1 MQRYFSNSKENNKLF
16 LINDDIYHITR
27 VMRMKDN
34 DKIEVIYDSE
44 LYICNINIEK
54 LPWVEIIEKIESVY
68 EEEKEIVL
76 AIPLLKEQKMDLIL
90 QKATE
95 LGVSKIIPI
104 IMERS
109 IVKIDDSKENK
120 KVERWLKI
128 CKEASE
134 QSKRNSI
141 PEITKIMTLRELVK
155 EGGLKLVCSTEE
167 KENNLKKFLTV
178 NKNYDKII
186 IVVGPE
192 GGISPKEEE
201 YLVSEGF
208 TRVSLGKRIM
218 RVETVPMFILSA
230 LNYEFME

>member
-1 MQRYFSNSKENNKLF
+1 MQRYFSNSKENDKLF

-34 DKIEVIYDSE
+34 DKIEVIYNND
-44 LYICNINIEK
+44 LYICNIIINE
-54 LPWVEIIEKIESVY
+54 LPWVNIVSKEEGKIEDKEII
-68 EEEKEIVL
+68 L
-76 AIPLLKEQKMDLIL
+76 AIPLLKEQKMDFVL

-95 LGVSKIIPI
+95 LGVTKIIPVT
-104 IMERS
+104 MERS
-109 IVKIDDSKENK
+109 IVKLDDLKEVKKID
-120 KVERWLKI
+120 RWSKI

-141 PEITKIMTLRELVK
+141 PVISNIMTLKELVK
-155 EGGLKLVCSTEE
+155 EEGIKIVCSTIE
-167 KENNLKKFLTV
+167 KENNLKKFLTEH
-178 NKNYDKII
+178 KNYDKII

-192 GGISPKEEE
+192 GGISSKEEE

-218 RVETVPMFILSA
+218 RVETVPIFILSA

>member
-1 MQRYFSNSKENNKLF
+1 MQRYFSNSKETGKLF

-34 DKIEVIYDSE
+34 DKIEVIYNND
-44 LYICNINIEK
+44 LYICNIIINE
-54 LPWVEIIEKIESVY
+54 LPWVNIVSKEEGKIEDKEII
-68 EEEKEIVL
+68 L
-76 AIPLLKEQKMDLIL
+76 AIPLLKEQKMDLVL

-95 LGVSKIIPI
+95 LGVTKIIPV

-109 IVKIDDSKENK
+109 IVKLDDSKEVK
-120 KVERWLKI
+120 KIDRWSKI

-141 PEITKIMTLRELVK
+141 PVISNIMTLKELVK
-155 EGGLKLVCSTEE
+155 EEGIKIVCSTIE
-167 KENNLKKFLTV
+167 KENNLKKFLTEH
-178 NKNYDKII
+178 KNYDKII

-192 GGISPKEEE
+192 GGISSKEEE

-218 RVETVPMFILSA
+218 RVETVPIFILSA

>member
-1 MQRYFSNSKENNKLF
+1 MQRYFSNSKETGKLF

-34 DKIEVIYDSE
+34 DKIEVIYDND
-44 LYICNINIEK
+44 LYICNVIINE
-54 LPWVEIIEKIESVY
+54 LPWVDIISKEEGKIEDKEII
-68 EEEKEIVL
+68 L
-76 AIPLLKEQKMDLIL
+76 AIPLLKEQKMDLVL

-95 LGVSKIIPI
+95 LGVTKIIPVT
-104 IMERS
+104 MERS
-109 IVKIDDSKENK
+109 IVKLDDSKEVK
-120 KVERWLKI
+120 KIDRWSKI

-141 PEITKIMTLRELVK
+141 PVISNIMTLKELVK
-155 EGGLKLVCSTEE
+155 EEGIKIVCSTIE
-167 KENNLKKFLTV
+167 KENNLKKFLTEH
-178 NKNYDKII
+178 KNYDKII

-192 GGISPKEEE
+192 GGISSKEEE

-218 RVETVPMFILSA
+218 RVETVPIFILSA

>member
-1 MQRYFSNSKENNKLF
+1 MQRYFSNSKENDKLF

-34 DKIEVIYDSE
+34 DKIEVIYDND
-44 LYICNINIEK
+44 LYICNVILNK
-54 LPWVEIIEKIESVY
+54 LPWVDIISKEEEKIED
-68 EEEKEIVL
+68 KEIIL
-76 AIPLLKEQKMDLIL
+76 AIPLLKEQKMDLVL

-95 LGVSKIIPI
+95 LGVTKIIPVT
-104 IMERS
+104 MERS
-109 IVKIDDSKENK
+109 IVKLDESKEVK
-120 KVERWLKI
+120 KIDRWSKI

-141 PEITKIMTLRELVK
+141 PVISNIMTLKELVK
-155 EGGLKLVCSTEE
+155 EEGIKIVCSTIE
-167 KENNLKKFLTV
+167 KENNLKKFLTEH
-178 NKNYDKII
+178 KNYDKII

-192 GGISPKEEE
+192 GGISSKEEE

-218 RVETVPMFILSA
+218 RVETVPIFILSA

>member
-1 MQRYFSNSKENNKLF
+1 MQRYFSNLKENNKLF

-34 DKIEVIYDSE
+34 DKIEVIYNND
-44 LYICNINIEK
+44 LYICNVILNE
-54 LPWVEIIEKIESVY
+54 LPWVDIISKEEGKIEDKEII
-68 EEEKEIVL
+68 L
-76 AIPLLKEQKMDLIL
+76 AIPLLKEQKMDLVL

-95 LGVSKIIPI
+95 LGVTKIIPV

-109 IVKIDDSKENK
+109 IVKLDDSKEVK
-120 KVERWLKI
+120 KIDRWSKI

-141 PEITKIMTLRELVK
+141 PVISNIMTLKELVK
-155 EGGLKLVCSTEE
+155 EEGIKIVCSTIE
-167 KENNLKKFLTV
+167 KENNLKKFLTEH
-178 NKNYDKII
+178 KNYDKII

-192 GGISPKEEE
+192 GGISSKEEE

-218 RVETVPMFILSA
+218 RVETVPIFILSA

>member
-1 MQRYFSNSKENNKLF
+1 MQRYFSNSKENDKLF

-34 DKIEVIYDSE
+34 DKIEVIYDND
-44 LYICNINIEK
+44 LYICNVIINE
-54 LPWVEIIEKIESVY
+54 LPWVDIISKEEGKIEDKEII
-68 EEEKEIVL
+68 L
-76 AIPLLKEQKMDLIL
+76 AIPLLKEQKMDLVL
-90 QKATE
+90 QKTTE
-95 LGVSKIIPI
+95 LGVTKIIPV

-109 IVKIDDSKENK
+109 IVKIDDSKEVK
-120 KVERWLKI
+120 KIDRWSKI

-141 PEITKIMTLRELVK
+141 PVISNIMTLKELVK
-155 EGGLKLVCSTEE
+155 EEGIKIVCSTIE
-167 KENNLKKFLTV
+167 KENNLKKFLTEH
-178 NKNYDKII
+178 KNYDKII

-192 GGISPKEEE
+192 GGISSKEEE

-218 RVETVPMFILSA
+218 RVETVPIFILSA

>member
-1 MQRYFSNSKENNKLF
+1 MQRYFSNSKENDKLF

-34 DKIEVIYDSE
+34 DKIEVIYDND
-44 LYICNINIEK
+44 LYICNVILNE
-54 LPWVEIIEKIESVY
+54 LPWVDIVSKEEGKIEDKEII
-68 EEEKEIVL
+68 L
-76 AIPLLKEQKMDLIL
+76 AIPLLKEQKMDLVL

-95 LGVSKIIPI
+95 LGVTKIIPVT
-104 IMERS
+104 MERS
-109 IVKIDDSKENK
+109 IVKLADSKEVK
-120 KVERWLKI
+120 KIDRWSKI

-141 PEITKIMTLRELVK
+141 PVISNIMTLKELVK
-155 EGGLKLVCSTEE
+155 EEGIKIVCSTIE
-167 KENNLKKFLTV
+167 KENNLKKFLTEH
-178 NKNYDKII
+178 KNYDKII

-192 GGISPKEEE
+192 GGISSKEEE

-218 RVETVPMFILSA
+218 RVETVPIFILSA

>member
-1 MQRYFSNSKENNKLF
+1 MQRYFSNSKENDKLF

-34 DKIEVIYDSE
+34 DKIEVIYNND
-44 LYICNINIEK
+44 LYICNVILNE
-54 LPWVEIIEKIESVY
+54 LPWVGIVSKEEGKIEDKEII
-68 EEEKEIVL
+68 L
-76 AIPLLKEQKMDLIL
+76 AIPLLKEQKMDLVL

-95 LGVSKIIPI
+95 LGVTKIIPVT
-104 IMERS
+104 MERS
-109 IVKIDDSKENK
+109 IVKLDDSKEVK
-120 KVERWLKI
+120 KIDRWSKI

-141 PEITKIMTLRELVK
+141 PVISKIMTLKELVK
-155 EGGLKLVCSTEE
+155 EEGIKIVCSTIE
-167 KENNLKKFLTV
+167 KENNLKKFLTEH
-178 NKNYDKII
+178 KNYDKII

-192 GGISPKEEE
+192 GGISSKEEE

-218 RVETVPMFILSA
+218 RVETVPIFILSA

>member
-1 MQRYFSNSKENNKLF
+1 MQRYFSNSKETGKLF

-34 DKIEVIYDSE
+34 DKIEVIYNND
-44 LYICNINIEK
+44 LYICNIIINE
-54 LPWVEIIEKIESVY
+54 LPWVNIVSKEEGKIEDKEII
-68 EEEKEIVL
+68 L
-76 AIPLLKEQKMDLIL
+76 AIPLLKEQKMDLVL

-95 LGVSKIIPI
+95 LGVTKIIPVA
-104 IMERS
+104 MERS
-109 IVKIDDSKENK
+109 IVKLDDSKEVK
-120 KVERWLKI
+120 KIDRWSKI

-141 PEITKIMTLRELVK
+141 PVISNIMTIKELVK
-155 EGGLKLVCSTEE
+155 EEGIKIVCSTIE
-167 KENNLKKFLTV
+167 KENNLKKFLTEH
-178 NKNYDKII
+178 KNYDKII

-192 GGISPKEEE
+192 GGISSKEEE

-218 RVETVPMFILSA
+218 RVETVPIFILSA

>member
-1 MQRYFSNSKENNKLF
+1 MQRYFSSSKENNKLF

-27 VMRMKDN
+27 VMRMEDD
-34 DKIEVIYDSE
+34 DKIEVIYNGD
-44 LYICNINIEK
+44 LYICNVITK
-54 LPWVEIIEKIESVY
+54 DLPWVSIVSKEEGIAENKEII
-68 EEEKEIVL
+68 L
-76 AIPLLKEQKMDLIL
+76 AVPLLKEQKMDLVL

-95 LGVSKIIPI
+95 LGVTKIIPV

-109 IVKIDDSKENK
+109 IVKLDSSKELK
-120 KVERWLKI
+120 KIDRWSKI

-141 PEITKIMTLRELVK
+141 PTITNIMTLKELVK
-155 EGGLKLVCSTEE
+155 EDGIKIVCSTVE
-167 KENNLKKFLTV
+167 KENNLKKFLTEH
-178 NKNYDKII
+178 KNYDKII

-192 GGISPKEEE
+192 GGISPNEEE
-201 YLVSEGF
+201 YLVNEGF

-218 RVETVPMFILSA
+218 RVETVPIFILSA

>member
-1 MQRYFSNSKENNKLF
+1 MQRYFSNSKENDKLF

-34 DKIEVIYDSE
+34 DKIEVIYDND
-44 LYICNINIEK
+44 LYICNVIINE
-54 LPWVEIIEKIESVY
+54 LPWVDIISKEEGKIEDKEII
-68 EEEKEIVL
+68 L
-76 AIPLLKEQKMDLIL
+76 AIPLLKEQKMDLVL

-95 LGVSKIIPI
+95 LGVTKIIPV

-109 IVKIDDSKENK
+109 IVKLDDSKEVK
-120 KVERWLKI
+120 KIDRWSKI

-141 PEITKIMTLRELVK
+141 PVISNIMTLKELVK
-155 EGGLKLVCSTEE
+155 EEGIKIVCSTIE
-167 KENNLKKFLTV
+167 KENNLKKFLTEH
-178 NKNYDKII
+178 KNYDKII

-192 GGISPKEEE
+192 GGISSKEEE

-218 RVETVPMFILSA
+218 RVETVPIFILSA

>member
-1 MQRYFSNSKENNKLF
+1 MQRYFSNSKETGKLF

-34 DKIEVIYDSE
+34 DKIEVIYNND
-44 LYICNINIEK
+44 LYICNIIINE
-54 LPWVEIIEKIESVY
+54 LPWVNIVSKEEGKIEDKEII
-68 EEEKEIVL
+68 L
-76 AIPLLKEQKMDLIL
+76 AIPLLKEQKMDLVL

-95 LGVSKIIPI
+95 LGVTKIIPVA
-104 IMERS
+104 MERS
-109 IVKIDDSKENK
+109 IVKLDDSKEVK
-120 KVERWLKI
+120 KIDRWLKI

-141 PEITKIMTLRELVK
+141 PVISNIMTLKELVK
-155 EGGLKLVCSTEE
+155 EEGIKIVCSTIE
-167 KENNLKKFLTV
+167 KENNLKKFLTEH
-178 NKNYDKII
+178 KNYDKII

-192 GGISPKEEE
+192 GGISSKEEE

-218 RVETVPMFILSA
+218 RVETVPIFILSA

>member
-1 MQRYFSNSKENNKLF
+1 MQRYFSNSKETGKLF

-34 DKIEVIYDSE
+34 DKIEVIYNND
-44 LYICNINIEK
+44 LYICNIIINE
-54 LPWVEIIEKIESVY
+54 LPWVNIVSKEEGKIEDKEII
-68 EEEKEIVL
+68 L
-76 AIPLLKEQKMDLIL
+76 AIPLLKEQKMDLVL

-95 LGVSKIIPI
+95 LGVTKIIPVT
-104 IMERS
+104 MERS
-109 IVKIDDSKENK
+109 IVKLDDSKEVK
-120 KVERWLKI
+120 KIDRWSKI

-141 PEITKIMTLRELVK
+141 PVISNIMTLKELVK
-155 EGGLKLVCSTEE
+155 EEGIKIVCSTIE
-167 KENNLKKFLTV
+167 KENNLKKFLTEH
-178 NKNYDKII
+178 KNYDKII

-192 GGISPKEEE
+192 GGISSKEEE

-218 RVETVPMFILSA
+218 RVETVPIFILSA

>member
-1 MQRYFSNSKENNKLF
+1 MQRYFSSSKENNKLF

-27 VMRMKDN
+27 VMRMEDD
-34 DKIEVIYDSE
+34 DKIEVIYNGDI
-44 LYICNINIEK
+44 YICNVITK
-54 LPWVEIIEKIESVY
+54 DLPWVSIVSKEEGIAENKEII
-68 EEEKEIVL
+68 L
-76 AIPLLKEQKMDLIL
+76 AVPLLKEQKMDLVL

-95 LGVSKIIPI
+95 LGVTKIIPV

-109 IVKIDDSKENK
+109 IVKLDSSKELK
-120 KVERWLKI
+120 KIDRWSKI

-141 PEITKIMTLRELVK
+141 PTITNIMTLKELVK
-155 EGGLKLVCSTEE
+155 EVGIKIVCSTVE
-167 KENNLKKFLTV
+167 KENNLKKFLTEH
-178 NKNYDKII
+178 KNYDKII

-192 GGISPKEEE
+192 GGISPNEEE
-201 YLVSEGF
+201 YLVNEGF

-218 RVETVPMFILSA
+218 RVETVPIFILSA

>member
-1 MQRYFSNSKENNKLF
+1 MQRYFSNSKENDKLF

-34 DKIEVIYDSE
+34 DKIEVIYDND
-44 LYICNINIEK
+44 LYICNVIINE
-54 LPWVEIIEKIESVY
+54 LPWVDIISKEEGKIEGKEII
-68 EEEKEIVL
+68 L
-76 AIPLLKEQKMDLIL
+76 AIPLLKEQKMDFVL

-95 LGVSKIIPI
+95 LGVTKIIPVT
-104 IMERS
+104 MERS
-109 IVKIDDSKENK
+109 IVKLDDLKEVKKID
-120 KVERWLKI
+120 RWSKI

-141 PEITKIMTLRELVK
+141 PVISNIMTLKELVK
-155 EGGLKLVCSTEE
+155 EEGIKIVCSTIE
-167 KENNLKKFLTV
+167 KENNLKKFLTEH
-178 NKNYDKII
+178 KNYDKII

-192 GGISPKEEE
+192 GGISSKEEE

-218 RVETVPMFILSA
+218 RVETVPIFILSA

>member
-1 MQRYFSNSKENNKLF
+1 
-16 LINDDIYHITR
+16 
-27 VMRMKDN
+27 
-34 DKIEVIYDSE
+34 
-44 LYICNINIEK
+44 
-54 LPWVEIIEKIESVY
+54 
-68 EEEKEIVL
+68 
-76 AIPLLKEQKMDLIL
+76 MDLVL

-95 LGVSKIIPI
+95 LGVTKIIPV

-109 IVKIDDSKENK
+109 IVKIDDSKEVK
-120 KVERWLKI
+120 KIDRWSKI

-141 PEITKIMTLRELVK
+141 PVISNIMTLKELVK
-155 EGGLKLVCSTEE
+155 EEGIKIVCSTIE
-167 KENNLKKFLTV
+167 KENNLKKFLTEH
-178 NKNYDKII
+178 KNYDKII

-192 GGISPKEEE
+192 GGISSKEEE

-218 RVETVPMFILSA
+218 RVETVPIFILSA

>member
-1 MQRYFSNSKENNKLF
+1 MQRYFSSSKENNKLF

-27 VMRMKDN
+27 VMRMEDN
-34 DKIEVIYDSE
+34 DKIEVIYNGD
-44 LYICNINIEK
+44 LYRCNVITK
-54 LPWVEIIEKIESVY
+54 DLTWVSIVSKEEGIAENKEII
-68 EEEKEIVL
+68 L
-76 AIPLLKEQKMDLIL
+76 AVPLLKEQKMDLVL

-95 LGVSKIIPI
+95 LGVTKIIPV

-109 IVKIDDSKENK
+109 IVKLDSSKELK
-120 KVERWLKI
+120 KIDRWSKI

-141 PEITKIMTLRELVK
+141 PTITNIMTLKELVK
-155 EGGLKLVCSTEE
+155 EDGIKIVCSTVE
-167 KENNLKKFLTV
+167 KENNLKKFLTEH
-178 NKNYDKII
+178 KNYDKII

-192 GGISPKEEE
+192 GGISPNEEE
-201 YLVSEGF
+201 YLVNEGF

-218 RVETVPMFILSA
+218 RVETVPIFILSA

>member
-1 MQRYFSNSKENNKLF
+1 MQRYFSNSKENDKLF

-34 DKIEVIYDSE
+34 DKIEVIYDND
-44 LYICNINIEK
+44 LYICNVIINE
-54 LPWVEIIEKIESVY
+54 LPWVDIISKEEGKIEDKEII
-68 EEEKEIVL
+68 L
-76 AIPLLKEQKMDLIL
+76 AIPLLKEQKMDLVL

-95 LGVSKIIPI
+95 LGVTKIIPV

-109 IVKIDDSKENK
+109 IVKIDDSKEVK
-120 KVERWLKI
+120 KIDRWSKI

-141 PEITKIMTLRELVK
+141 PVISNIMTLKELVK
-155 EGGLKLVCSTEE
+155 EEGIKIVCSTIE
-167 KENNLKKFLTV
+167 KENNLKNFLTEH
-178 NKNYDKII
+178 KNYDKII

-192 GGISPKEEE
+192 GGISSKEEE

-218 RVETVPMFILSA
+218 RVETVPIFILSA

>member
-1 MQRYFSNSKENNKLF
+1 MQRYFSNSKETGKLF

-34 DKIEVIYDSE
+34 DKIEVIYDND
-44 LYICNINIEK
+44 LYICNVIINE
-54 LPWVEIIEKIESVY
+54 LPWVDIISKEEGKIEDKEII
-68 EEEKEIVL
+68 L
-76 AIPLLKEQKMDLIL
+76 AIPLLKEQKMDLVL

-95 LGVSKIIPI
+95 LGVTKIIPVT
-104 IMERS
+104 MERS
-109 IVKIDDSKENK
+109 IVKLDDLKEVKKID
-120 KVERWLKI
+120 RWSKI

-141 PEITKIMTLRELVK
+141 PVISNIMTLKELVK
-155 EGGLKLVCSTEE
+155 EEGIKIVCSTIE
-167 KENNLKKFLTV
+167 KENNLKKFLTEH
-178 NKNYDKII
+178 KNYDKII

-192 GGISPKEEE
+192 GGISSKEEE

-218 RVETVPMFILSA
+218 RVETVPIFILSA

>member
-1 MQRYFSNSKENNKLF
+1 MQRYFSNSKETGKLF

-34 DKIEVIYDSE
+34 DKIEVIYNND
-44 LYICNINIEK
+44 LYICNIIINE
-54 LPWVEIIEKIESVY
+54 LPWVNIVSKEEGKIEDKEII
-68 EEEKEIVL
+68 L
-76 AIPLLKEQKMDLIL
+76 AIPLLKEQKMDLVL

-95 LGVSKIIPI
+95 LGVTKIIPVT
-104 IMERS
+104 MERS
-109 IVKIDDSKENK
+109 IVKLDDSKEVK
-120 KVERWLKI
+120 KIDRWLKI

-141 PEITKIMTLRELVK
+141 PVISNIMTLKELVK
-155 EGGLKLVCSTEE
+155 EEGIKIVCSTIE
-167 KENNLKKFLTV
+167 KENNLKKFLTEH
-178 NKNYDKII
+178 KNYDKII

-192 GGISPKEEE
+192 GGISSKEEE

-218 RVETVPMFILSA
+218 RVETVPIFILSA

>member
-1 MQRYFSNSKENNKLF
+1 VQRYFSNSKENDKLF

-34 DKIEVIYDSE
+34 SKIEVIYDND
-44 LYICNINIEK
+44 LYICNVIINE
-54 LPWVEIIEKIESVY
+54 LPWVDIVSKEEGKIDDKEII
-68 EEEKEIVL
+68 L
-76 AIPLLKEQKMDLIL
+76 AIPLLKEQKMDLVL

-95 LGVSKIIPI
+95 LGVTKIIPV

-109 IVKIDDSKENK
+109 IVKIDDSKEVK
-120 KVERWLKI
+120 KIDRWSKI

-141 PEITKIMTLRELVK
+141 PVISKIMTLKELVK
-155 EGGLKLVCSTEE
+155 EEGIKIVCSTIE
-167 KENNLKKFLTV
+167 KENNLKKFLTEH
-178 NKNYDKII
+178 KNYDKII

-192 GGISPKEEE
+192 GGISSKEEE

-218 RVETVPMFILSA
+218 RVETVPIFILSA

>member
-1 MQRYFSNSKENNKLF
+1 MQRYFSNSKENDKLF

-34 DKIEVIYDSE
+34 DKIEVIYNND
-44 LYICNINIEK
+44 LYICNVILNE
-54 LPWVEIIEKIESVY
+54 LPWVDIVSKEEGKIEDKEII
-68 EEEKEIVL
+68 L
-76 AIPLLKEQKMDLIL
+76 AIPLLKEQKMDLVL

-95 LGVSKIIPI
+95 LGVTKIIPVT
-104 IMERS
+104 MERS
-109 IVKIDDSKENK
+109 IVKLDDSKEVK
-120 KVERWLKI
+120 KIDRWSKI

-141 PEITKIMTLRELVK
+141 PVISKIMTLKELVK
-155 EGGLKLVCSTEE
+155 EEGIKIVCSTIE
-167 KENNLKKFLTV
+167 KENNLKKFLTEH
-178 NKNYDKII
+178 KNYDKII

-192 GGISPKEEE
+192 GGISSKEEE

-218 RVETVPMFILSA
+218 RVETVPIFILSA

>member
-155 EGGLKLVCSTEE
+155 EDGLKLVCSTEE

>member
-34 DKIEVIYDSE
+34 DKIEVIYNSE

-54 LPWVEIIEKIESVY
+54 LPWVEIIEKIESVS

-109 IVKIDDSKENK
+109 IVKIDNSKENK

-155 EGGLKLVCSTEE
+155 EDGLKLVCSTEE

>member
-1 MQRYFSNSKENNKLF
+1 MQRYFSNSKENDKLF

-34 DKIEVIYDSE
+34 DKIEVIYDND
-44 LYICNINIEK
+44 LYICNVIINE
-54 LPWVEIIEKIESVY
+54 LPWVDIISKEEGKIEDKEII
-68 EEEKEIVL
+68 L
-76 AIPLLKEQKMDLIL
+76 AIPLLKEQKMDLVL

-95 LGVSKIIPI
+95 LGVTKIIPV

-109 IVKIDDSKENK
+109 IVKIDDSKEVK
-120 KVERWLKI
+120 KIDRWSKI

-141 PEITKIMTLRELVK
+141 PVISNIMTLKELVK
-155 EGGLKLVCSTEE
+155 EEGIKIVCSTIE
-167 KENNLKKFLTV
+167 KENNLKKFLTEH
-178 NKNYDKII
+178 KNYDKII

-192 GGISPKEEE
+192 GGISSKEEE

-218 RVETVPMFILSA
+218 RVETVPIFILSA

>member
-1 MQRYFSNSKENNKLF
+1 MQRYFSNSKENDKLF

-34 DKIEVIYDSE
+34 DKIEVIYDND
-44 LYICNINIEK
+44 LYICNVIINE
-54 LPWVEIIEKIESVY
+54 LPWVDIISKEEGKIEDKEII
-68 EEEKEIVL
+68 L
-76 AIPLLKEQKMDLIL
+76 AIPLLKEQKMDLVL

-95 LGVSKIIPI
+95 LGVTKIILVT
-104 IMERS
+104 MERS
-109 IVKIDDSKENK
+109 IVKLDDSKEVK
-120 KVERWLKI
+120 KIDRWSKI

-141 PEITKIMTLRELVK
+141 PVISNIMTLKELVK
-155 EGGLKLVCSTEE
+155 EEGIKIVCSTIE
-167 KENNLKKFLTV
+167 KENNLKKFLTEH
-178 NKNYDKII
+178 KNYDKII

-192 GGISPKEEE
+192 GGISSKEEE

-218 RVETVPMFILSA
+218 RVETVPIFILSA

>member
-1 MQRYFSNSKENNKLF
+1 MQRYFSNSKETGKLF

-34 DKIEVIYDSE
+34 DKIEVIYDND
-44 LYICNINIEK
+44 LYICNVIINE
-54 LPWVEIIEKIESVY
+54 LPWVDIISKEEGKIEDKEII
-68 EEEKEIVL
+68 L
-76 AIPLLKEQKMDLIL
+76 AIPLLKEQKMDLVL

-95 LGVSKIIPI
+95 LGVTKIIPV

-109 IVKIDDSKENK
+109 IVKIDDSKEVK
-120 KVERWLKI
+120 KIDRWSKI

-141 PEITKIMTLRELVK
+141 PVISNIMTLKELVK
-155 EGGLKLVCSTEE
+155 EEGIKIVCSTIE
-167 KENNLKKFLTV
+167 KENNLKKFLTEH
-178 NKNYDKII
+178 KNYDKII

-192 GGISPKEEE
+192 GGISSKEEE

-218 RVETVPMFILSA
+218 RVETVPIFILSA

>member
-1 MQRYFSNSKENNKLF
+1 MQRYFSNSKENDKLF

-34 DKIEVIYDSE
+34 DKIEVIYNND
-44 LYICNINIEK
+44 LYICNVILNE
-54 LPWVEIIEKIESVY
+54 LPWVDIVSKEEGKIEDKEII
-68 EEEKEIVL
+68 L
-76 AIPLLKEQKMDLIL
+76 AIPLLKEQKMDLVL

-95 LGVSKIIPI
+95 LGVTKIIPV

-109 IVKIDDSKENK
+109 IVKLDDSKEVK
-120 KVERWLKI
+120 KIDRWSKI

-141 PEITKIMTLRELVK
+141 PVISKIMTLKELMK
-155 EGGLKLVCSTEE
+155 EEGIKIVCSTIE
-167 KENNLKKFLTV
+167 KENNLKKFLTEH
-178 NKNYDKII
+178 KNYDKII

-192 GGISPKEEE
+192 GGISSKEEE

-208 TRVSLGKRIM
+208 ARVSLGKRIM
-218 RVETVPMFILSA
+218 RVETVPIFILSA

>member
-1 MQRYFSNSKENNKLF
+1 MQRYFSSSKENNKLF

-27 VMRMKDN
+27 VMRMEDD
-34 DKIEVIYDSE
+34 DKIEVIYNGD
-44 LYICNINIEK
+44 LYICNVITK
-54 LPWVEIIEKIESVY
+54 DLPWVSIVSKEEGIAENKEII
-68 EEEKEIVL
+68 L
-76 AIPLLKEQKMDLIL
+76 AVPLLKEQKMDLVL

-95 LGVSKIIPI
+95 LGVAKIIPV

-109 IVKIDDSKENK
+109 IVKLDSSKELK
-120 KVERWLKI
+120 KIDRWSKI

-141 PEITKIMTLRELVK
+141 PTITNIMTLKELVK
-155 EGGLKLVCSTEE
+155 EDGIKIVCSTVE
-167 KENNLKKFLTV
+167 KENNLKKFLTEH
-178 NKNYDKII
+178 KNYDKII

-192 GGISPKEEE
+192 GGISPNEEE
-201 YLVSEGF
+201 YLVNEGF

-218 RVETVPMFILSA
+218 RVETVPIFILSA

>member
-1 MQRYFSNSKENNKLF
+1 MQRYFSNSKENDKLF

-34 DKIEVIYDSE
+34 DKIEVIYDND
-44 LYICNINIEK
+44 LYICNVIINE
-54 LPWVEIIEKIESVY
+54 LPWVDIISKEEGKIEDKEII
-68 EEEKEIVL
+68 L
-76 AIPLLKEQKMDLIL
+76 AIPLLKEQKMDLVL

-95 LGVSKIIPI
+95 LGVTKIIPV

-109 IVKIDDSKENK
+109 IVKIDDSKEVK
-120 KVERWLKI
+120 KIDRWSKI

-141 PEITKIMTLRELVK
+141 PVISNIMTLKELVK
-155 EGGLKLVCSTEE
+155 EEGIKIVCSTIE
-167 KENNLKKFLTV
+167 KENNLKKFLTEH
-178 NKNYDKII
+178 KNYDKII

-192 GGISPKEEE
+192 GGISSKEEE

-218 RVETVPMFILSA
+218 RVETVQIFILSA

>member
-1 MQRYFSNSKENNKLF
+1 MQRYFSNSKETGKLF

-34 DKIEVIYDSE
+34 DKIEVIYNND
-44 LYICNINIEK
+44 LYICNIIINE
-54 LPWVEIIEKIESVY
+54 LPWVNIVSKEEGKIEDKEII
-68 EEEKEIVL
+68 L
-76 AIPLLKEQKMDLIL
+76 AIPLLKEQKMDLVL

-95 LGVSKIIPI
+95 LGVTKIIPVA
-104 IMERS
+104 MERS
-109 IVKIDDSKENK
+109 IVKLDDSKEVK
-120 KVERWLKI
+120 KIDRWSKI

-141 PEITKIMTLRELVK
+141 PVISNIMTLKELVK
-155 EGGLKLVCSTEE
+155 EEGIKIVCSTIE
-167 KENNLKKFLTV
+167 KENNLKKFLTEH
-178 NKNYDKII
+178 KNYDKII

-192 GGISPKEEE
+192 GGISSKEEE

-218 RVETVPMFILSA
+218 RVETVPIFILSA

>member
-1 MQRYFSNSKENNKLF
+1 MQRYFSNSKENDKLF

-34 DKIEVIYDSE
+34 DKIEVIYDND
-44 LYICNINIEK
+44 LYICNVIINE
-54 LPWVEIIEKIESVY
+54 LPWVDIISKEEGKIEDKEII
-68 EEEKEIVL
+68 L
-76 AIPLLKEQKMDLIL
+76 AIPLLKEQKMDLVL

-95 LGVSKIIPI
+95 LGVTKIIPVT
-104 IMERS
+104 MERS
-109 IVKIDDSKENK
+109 IVKLDDSKEVK
-120 KVERWLKI
+120 KIDRWSKI

-141 PEITKIMTLRELVK
+141 PVISNIMTLKELVK
-155 EGGLKLVCSTEE
+155 EEGIKIVCSTIE
-167 KENNLKKFLTV
+167 KENNLKKFLTEH
-178 NKNYDKII
+178 KNYDKII

-192 GGISPKEEE
+192 GGISSKEEE

-218 RVETVPMFILSA
+218 RVETVPIFILSA